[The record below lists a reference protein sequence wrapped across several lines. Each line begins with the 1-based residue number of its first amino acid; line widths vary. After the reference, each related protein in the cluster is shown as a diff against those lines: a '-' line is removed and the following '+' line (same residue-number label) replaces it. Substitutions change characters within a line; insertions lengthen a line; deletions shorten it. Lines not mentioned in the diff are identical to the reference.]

1 MQNDASYLDIIMVNV
16 LWYISVEHEHNNYA
30 LLTQHMISDHSVV
43 ATVYTLYAL
52 VMIVINQISTQ
63 LCGTVHRCACV
74 INYTVR
80 SDMCAPYAHR
90 VWFLCSAHVR
100 TYIVYNHDNHNN

>member
-1 MQNDASYLDIIMVNV
+1 MQNDASYLEIIMVNV

-52 VMIVINQISTQ
+52 RSNDSNQSNIHTVLWDSPQ
-63 LCGTVHRCACV
+63 VCLCK
-74 INYTVR
+74 
-80 SDMCAPYAHR
+80 
-90 VWFLCSAHVR
+90 
-100 TYIVYNHDNHNN
+100 